1 MSPPDDS
8 RQDETKTGTP
18 APAPPASVSAGPALA
33 TRDNPPVP
41 SRQSLAREAG
51 AAAARPRPARR
62 PAVPAGPVLQR
73 RATAALFLALLS
85 LFGLMAIDNLTRG
98 VYVAGFALLA
108 GLAAIWFAA
117 TSITRT
123 RRQGTARPRASVTA
137 TVIAGIGVLIS
148 AVLIAGFAM
157 LGQQLSAYSQC
168 LSGANTIMARQSCQH
183 QFSSAV
189 SNRLTGARAAGR

>member
-1 MSPPDDS
+1 M
-8 RQDETKTGTP
+8 
-18 APAPPASVSAGPALA
+18 
-33 TRDNPPVP
+33 
-41 SRQSLAREAG
+41 
-51 AAAARPRPARR
+51 
-62 PAVPAGPVLQR
+62 PAGPVMQR

-98 VYVAGFALLA
+98 VYVAGFALVA
-108 GLAAIWFAA
+108 GLAGIWFAA

-123 RRQGTARPRASVTA
+123 RRQGTARPQASVTA

-157 LGQQLSAYSQC
+157 LGQQLSSYSQC
-168 LSGANTIMARQSCQH
+168 LSGANTIMARQACQH

>member
-1 MSPPDDS
+1 MPPPDDP
-8 RQDETKTGTP
+8 RLEETGTGTE
-18 APAPPASVSAGPALA
+18 APAPTESVSAGPTLA
-33 TRDNPPVP
+33 TRDNPPGPP
-41 SRQSLAREAG
+41 SEGLARTAG
-51 AAAARPRPARR
+51 VPASSRPARR
-62 PAVPAGPVLQR
+62 PAVPAGPVMQR

-98 VYVAGFALLA
+98 VYVAGFALVA
-108 GLAAIWFAA
+108 GLAGIWFAA

-157 LGQQLSAYSQC
+157 LGQQLSSYSQC
-168 LSGANTIMARQSCQH
+168 LSGANTIMARQACQH

>member
-1 MSPPDDS
+1 MPPPDDP
-8 RQDETKTGTP
+8 RQDETKPGT
-18 APAPPASVSAGPALA
+18 AAQGPPSVSAGPALA
-33 TRDNPPVP
+33 TRDNPGP
-41 SRQSLAREAG
+41 SRPALAREAG
-51 AAAARPRPARR
+51 APVPPRPARR

-137 TVIAGIGVLIS
+137 TVIAGIGVLVS
-148 AVLIAGFAM
+148 AALIAGFAM

-168 LSGANTIMARQSCQH
+168 LSGANTIMARQACQH

-189 SNRLTGARAAGR
+189 SNRLTGVRAADR

>member
-1 MSPPDDS
+1 MPPPDDP
-8 RQDETKTGTP
+8 RQDETKAGTA
-18 APAPPASVSAGPALA
+18 APAPPASVPAGPALA
-33 TRDNPPVP
+33 ARDNPPGP
-41 SRQSLAREAG
+41 SSPVLAREADAT
-51 AAAARPRPARR
+51 AAPRPARR
-62 PAVPAGPVLQR
+62 TAVPAGPVMQR

-168 LSGANTIMARQSCQH
+168 LSGANTIMARQACQQ

-189 SNRLTGARAAGR
+189 SSRLTGARAAGR